1 MKIIAQRSEDT
12 QCGVHPNLN
21 VSGRTLDK
29 MTRVILKGQKRSDG
43 KDNMERTLHTEPFQ
57 G

>member
-43 KDNMERTLHTEPFQ
+43 KDNMGRTLHTEPFQ